1 MPGARPPPLVVAAA
15 HPHISVTAFAGKGVF
30 MTDQVPAKSGFD
42 FNQPTVVSL
51 LYLASVVTGL
61 PMLVGVVLAYV
72 WKGEPG
78 NGWEES
84 HLRYHIRSFWI
95 GIAIGL
101 LFVIPTVL
109 TLGLAGFVLYPA
121 LVLWLVIRSFKSLMK
136 AQRREPIDD
145 VTTWLW

>member
-1 MPGARPPPLVVAAA
+1 
-15 HPHISVTAFAGKGVF
+15 
-30 MTDQVPAKSGFD
+30 MTEQLPTTRGFD

-61 PMLVGVVLAYV
+61 PMLIGVVLAYV
-72 WKGEPG
+72 WKGESR

-95 GIAIGL
+95 GIVLVL
-101 LFVIPTVL
+101 LFAIPTVL
-109 TLGLAGFVLYPA
+109 TLGVAGFVLYPA
-121 LVLWLVIRSFKSLMK
+121 LVLWLVVRSFKSLMR
-136 AQRREPIDD
+136 AQRQEPMTD

>member
-1 MPGARPPPLVVAAA
+1 
-15 HPHISVTAFAGKGVF
+15 
-30 MTDQVPAKSGFD
+30 MTEQLPTTRGFD

-61 PMLVGVVLAYV
+61 PMLIGVVLAYV
-72 WKGEPG
+72 WKGESR

-95 GIAIGL
+95 GIAWGL
-101 LFVIPTVL
+101 LFIIPTVL
-109 TLGLAGFVLYPA
+109 TLGLAAWILYPL
-121 LVLWLVIRSFKSLMK
+121 LVLWLIIRSLIALTK
-136 AQRREPIDD
+136 AQRREPIAN